1 MPRYAPLPRV
11 ELDPRTEAELVSAA
25 ARRVYE
31 ASGATI
37 NDFSS
42 GSPVMALLE
51 GQAFAQSEFLQFAND
66 FPESVLVEWIGPF
79 LGAQRRTG
87 SGALVDL
94 TFTITAR
101 DEQFVVFDGFQVATD
116 PNLTDGTT
124 VDFVTIERL
133 TIAPQETTGTVRAVS
148 ILRTSN
154 ANVPSNTITRSL
166 TSLEGVQ
173 SITND
178 QPAYGGSDP
187 ELLNEVKERFFS
199 LIRRRNPVSAE
210 DWQDFFTDALGVGTS
225 TTVLPRYSQGDV
237 YSYDKDYISSNPAVG
252 LFVLNPD
259 GSPISTAQQDALENL
274 AKWSCPV
281 EFTPYIYP
289 MQVDDLDVVAQMR
302 YNPAKGYARNLK
314 TFSRALRDSL
324 NQVLRPNAV
333 FPVDQ
338 DFSVND
344 LESALKSTFPFVFG
358 SSNQYTDPEVDRFDV
373 YHTPQMM
380 GAYRFFDAKVKPF
393 ETGPRV
399 RERDLVM
406 EQGTISDNYFP
417 ALSSFD
423 PTFNDKVVNVNLGN
437 LNLTVIKT
445 LEVSSYR
452 AGDVISF
459 ENNLHVFRVD
469 HDFASKKSVEE
480 LVNLGILS
488 SEKSYIPWSSG
499 TPYTTLDSFGNYD
512 PQVIAFTEKDTNFFP
527 VLPSPQDRVKA
538 NQLPGHPIY
547 VVARDF
553 VSDINTTSLGET
565 QARGFVGSSPA
576 SVLTLVPGNTYIRG
590 TYVKTPNAVELSTS
604 QITDEYC
611 YLDKTRGLL
620 EKHAY
625 VVKDFVYSPED
636 ELGVVNVTRAYDEL
650 ITLGAIQEVDVVP
663 FTDCQGKSS
672 FASKPFRYSAR
683 FFTGEYIRYRE
694 QGGFDSLEL
703 ENCFESSGE
712 CTSERCQQLFEQ
724 NLPLPRY
731 FFALK
736 DFTPDDTDVD
746 QMVDDKVLYE
756 VAASSFKV
764 DYVIRIAANQSVYS
778 YSIARALE
786 EQLDI
791 ATDSLTEGQRIQVLN
806 EFGDERGVYV
816 WDGQSTWT
824 FISSGLPTHRDMFR
838 YAPGDVVTI
847 RNGSFLRSYRA
858 VKHVTPITEI
868 DVYFKSGV
876 FVQDDLTE
884 TVKWVDP
891 SYHLEDIIEYN
902 VDGSKSYYRS
912 TRSFTPNDTREV
924 WYAGTVANTPRVEEF
939 FKNTLKVV
947 NMASCSNLVMS
958 RLENHVGTTKLGNLT
973 LKLQSKESNK
983 VTDTLV
989 WESTRFGTDIP
1000 SLSTS
1005 SLSEGS
1011 LSPVNYRDGTLA
1023 L

>member
-1 MPRYAPLPRV
+1 MPRYAPLPRI

-51 GQAFAQSEFLQFAND
+51 GQAFAQAEFLRFAND

-87 SGALVDL
+87 AGALVDL
-94 TFTITAR
+94 TFTIEER
-101 DEQFVVFDGFQVATD
+101 DKQFVVFDGYQVATD

-133 TIAPQETTGTVRAVS
+133 TIPPQEKSGVVRAVS
-148 ILRTSN
+148 VLRSSN
-154 ANVPSNTITRSL
+154 ANVAANTITRSL

-173 SITND
+173 SITNE
-178 QPAYGGSDP
+178 QPAYGGSNP
-187 ELLNEVKERFFS
+187 ELLSEVKERFFS

-225 TTVLPRYSQGDV
+225 TVVLPRYSQGDI
-237 YSYDKDYISSNPAVG
+237 YNYDKDYVSSNPAVG

-281 EFTPYIYP
+281 EFTPFIYP
-289 MQVDDLDVVAQMR
+289 MQVDDLDIVARMQ
-302 YNPAKGYARNLK
+302 YNPAKSYSRDLK
-314 TFSRALRDSL
+314 TFSKAVRDSL
-324 NQVLRPNAV
+324 YQVLRPNAV

-338 DFSVND
+338 GYSVND

-358 SSNQYTDPEVDRFDV
+358 SSNQYTDPEIDGFDV
-373 YHTPQMM
+373 YHTPQML

-393 ETGPRV
+393 ETGPRIKK
-399 RERDLVM
+399 RDLVI
-406 EQGTISDNYFP
+406 EQGANTDSYFP
-417 ALSSFD
+417 AVNSFE
-423 PTFNDKVVNVNLGN
+423 PAVNDKVVNVNIGN
-437 LNLTVIKT
+437 LDLTTIKK
-445 LEVSSYR
+445 LEVASYR
-452 AGDVISF
+452 AGDVVTVEDS
-459 ENNLHVFRVD
+459 LHVFLID
-469 HDFASKKSVEE
+469 HDFTSKKTVDE
-480 LVNLGILS
+480 LIELRVLS
-488 SEKSYIPWSSG
+488 GVKSYVPWASG
-499 TPYTTLDSFGNYD
+499 TSYTTLDVFGNYD
-512 PQVIAFTEKDTNFFP
+512 PQIIAFTEDDTNFFT
-527 VLPSPQDRVKA
+527 VLPPSQSTVPA
-538 NQLPGHPIY
+538 NRKIGHPLY
-547 VVARDF
+547 VVAQDF

-565 QARGFVGSSPA
+565 QSQGLVSLSPA
-576 SVLTLVPGNTYIRG
+576 TISVLVPGMTYFRG
-590 TYVKTPNAVELSTS
+590 NYVKTPSATELSTN
-604 QITDEYC
+604 QVTDEYC
-611 YLDKTRGLL
+611 YLDKTRGLQ

-625 VVKDFVYSPED
+625 VIKDFVYSPED
-636 ELGVVNVTRAYDEL
+636 EMGIPNVTRTYDEL

-663 FTDCQGKSS
+663 FVDCQGKSS

-683 FFTGEYIRYRE
+683 FFAGEYVRYRE

-703 ENCFESSGE
+703 ENCFEAAE
-712 CTSERCQQLFEQ
+712 DCTSERCQQLFEQ

-736 DFTPDDTDVD
+736 DFTPDGIDVD
-746 QMVDDKVLYE
+746 QMIADETLFE
-756 VAASSFKV
+756 VEASSFKV
-764 DYVIRIAANQSVYS
+764 DYQVRIAANQPIYS
-778 YSIARALE
+778 FSIAQALE
-786 EQLDI
+786 SQLGVTSRYIPD
-791 ATDSLTEGQRIQVLN
+791 GQRIQVTN
-806 EFGDERGVYV
+806 EFGTERGVYT
-816 WDGQSTWT
+816 WDGQSSWIYT
-824 FISSGLPTHRDMFR
+824 SAGLPVYRDMFR

-847 RNGSFLRSYRA
+847 RNGSYLRSYRA
-858 VKHVTPITEI
+858 VKHVTPVTDI
-868 DVYFKSGV
+868 DVYFKAGV

-891 SYHLEDIIEYN
+891 TYHMEDVIEYN
-902 VDGSKSYYRS
+902 VDGAKSYYRS
-912 TRSFTPNDTREV
+912 TRSFTPAPEREV
-924 WYAGTVANTPRVEEF
+924 WYAGTVSNSPRVEEF
-939 FKNTLKVV
+939 FKNTLKIVSL
-947 NMASCSNLVMS
+947 ASCSETVFA

-989 WESTRFGTDIP
+989 WESTRFGTDVS

-1005 SLSEGS
+1005 TLVEGS
-1011 LSPVNYRDGTLA
+1011 LEPINYRDGTLA